1 MPTGKTG
8 AGQLRAGRVVVK
20 CVTVTVAFLLAA
32 SQHGSAQ
39 ASPDQANLASAPKV
53 KKPRTGGVFFETH
66 EPLALTFTTNL
77 RRIRGDKA
85 DKAPW
90 RSATLS
96 YAGPDGTPVVVPA
109 LARTRGIWR
118 LKTCEIPPIR
128 LNLTSEATKGTLL
141 DGLDKPKL
149 VSFCRNDDS
158 YEQYVLQE
166 LQLYRIYAL
175 LTPMSHRAR
184 AVRVTYADSASGKP
198 FATRHA
204 FVMDEPDVMAARNN
218 AQVLNLT
225 GARAHDLE
233 SYHSALVGVFQYF
246 IGNTDYSINGL
257 HNAELLQ
264 SAEGVIYPVAYDFD
278 FSGAVNARYAT
289 VDPSLS
295 VRQVR
300 DRLMRGYCAEPD
312 DFAKVF
318 ALFNSKKEAIWAL
331 YSDPVGKLLNRRVVD
346 DTLRFFEGFYETIND
361 PRRAKKEILDACR
374 R

>member
-1 MPTGKTG
+1 MT
-8 AGQLRAGRVVVK
+8 RNRM
-20 CVTVTVAFLLAA
+20 VAAATFSLLLIVGNTLDAQGPADATTPRPAA
-32 SQHGSAQ
+32 
-39 ASPDQANLASAPKV
+39 KV

-77 RRIRGDKA
+77 RRLRADKA

-90 RSATLS
+90 RSATIS
-96 YAGPDGTPVVVPA
+96 YAGPDGTPLVVPA

-149 VSFCRNDDS
+149 VSFCRDDDS

-175 LTPMSHRAR
+175 LTPMSHRVR

-198 FATRHA
+198 FATRYA

-218 AQVLNLT
+218 AQLLNLT

-264 SAEGVIYPVAYDFD
+264 SEDGVIYPVAYDFD

-295 VRQVR
+295 VRRVR
-300 DRLMRGYCAEPD
+300 DRLMRGYCAEPG
-312 DFAKVF
+312 DFTKVF

-331 YSDPVGKLLNRRVVD
+331 YSDPVGKLLSRRVVD
-346 DTLRFFEGFYETIND
+346 DTLRFFEDFYEAIND